1 MKKHISRKPPKKI
14 KHQKKKLYKKTFA
27 VIITL
32 VLSILLGLV
41 ISSFYGTEID
51 EVTKDIKSIA
61 TIDIEHLSDEEK
73 NKNNITYEEKTRA
86 LEIGYV
92 DNADNNLYLET
103 TKPTKDKKNIFHF
116 EEPNLEEIDKKD
128 ENKIEEPVITTPQ
141 IIEELKKKEIIEDI
155 KETKIVTPISNK
167 PKLAILIDDVTTKR
181 QIESIK
187 NIGYIVNM
195 AFLPPTS
202 GHKNS
207 AKITDNLDLY
217 MIHLPLQASSSK
229 YEEENTLYINH
240 SIEKIDERIK
250 NLKALYPK
258 AVFINNHTG
267 SKFTSNQVAMDKLF
281 QVLKKYNY
289 TFIDS
294 RTTAKSVATKSSKKY
309 GVKMFSRNIFLDNK
323 KDKNYIQKQLKKA
336 IKAAKKNGMAI
347 AIGHPYG
354 ITFKTLKESKHLLKD
369 LELVYVHQL

>member
-289 TFIDS
+289 N
-294 RTTAKSVATKSSKKY
+294 
-309 GVKMFSRNIFLDNK
+309 VKADGPGQELNVI
-323 KDKNYIQKQLKKA
+323 
-336 IKAAKKNGMAI
+336 
-347 AIGHPYG
+347 
-354 ITFKTLKESKHLLKD
+354 KD
-369 LELVYVHQL
+369 LIKKINKHISDEDKIPEEMEIDWESDIMRRVFVGKHTIRTWNISNWEIDGKSIGVSFDVSVFVEE

>member
-1 MKKHISRKPPKKI
+1 MKKHIQRRLPKKI

-27 VIITL
+27 IIIM
-32 VLSILLGLV
+32 LSIIILLGLAV
-41 ISSFYGTEID
+41 SSFYGTQID
-51 EVTKDIKSIA
+51 QVTKDIKAIA
-61 TIDIEHLSDEEK
+61 TIDIDHLTKEEK
-73 NKNNITYEEKTRA
+73 NTKSITFEEKTRA
-86 LEIGYV
+86 LEIGYI
-92 DNADNNLYLET
+92 DNTNNNLYLEK
-103 TKPTKDKKNIFHF
+103 TKKINDKKKTFHF
-116 EEPNLEEIDKKD
+116 EEPNLEEIDKKE
-128 ENKIEEPVITTPQ
+128 ENKIEEPIFTYPQ
-141 IIEELKKKEIIEDI
+141 IIDKIKPKEIIEETI
-155 KETKIVTPISNK
+155 KVIKPVSNK
-167 PKLAILIDDVTTKR
+167 PKLAIIIDDVTTKR
-181 QIESIK
+181 QIESIS
-187 NIGYIVNM
+187 NIGYTVNM

-207 AKITDNLDLY
+207 AKITNNLDLY
-217 MIHLPLQASSSK
+217 MIHLPLQASSSQ

-240 SIEKIDERIK
+240 SIERIDERIK
-250 NLKALYPK
+250 NLKLLYPK
-258 AVFINNHTG
+258 AVFLNNHTG

-281 QVLKKYNY
+281 QVLKKYDY

-294 RTTAKSVATKSSKKY
+294 RTTAKSVALKSSKKY

-336 IKAAKKNGMAI
+336 IKSAKKNGMAI

>member
-1 MKKHISRKPPKKI
+1 MKKNTPRRAPKKI

-27 VIITL
+27 ILII
-32 VLSILLGLV
+32 VSISILLGLV

-61 TIDIEHLSDEEK
+61 TIETEYLDRKDK
-73 NKNNITYEEKTRA
+73 NTKNITFEEKTKA

-92 DNADNNLYLET
+92 DNSDNNLYLET
-103 TKPTKDKKNIFHF
+103 TNNINDKKNIFHF
-116 EEPNLEEIDKKD
+116 EEPNLEEIDKK
-128 ENKIEEPVITTPQ
+128 EEKKIDEPVVIPPQ
-141 IIEELKKKEIIEDI
+141 IIEKIQPKTIIEEEKEKKVI
-155 KETKIVTPISNK
+155 KPISKK
-167 PKLAILIDDVTTKR
+167 PKLAIIIDDVTTTR
-181 QIESIK
+181 QIKNIS

-207 AKITDNLDLY
+207 AKITNDLDLY

-240 SIEKIDERIK
+240 SIERIDERIK
-250 NLKALYPK
+250 NLKSLYPK

-267 SKFTSNQVAMDKLF
+267 SKFTSNQVAMNKLF

-294 RTTAKSVATKSSKKY
+294 RTTAQSVARKSSEKY
-309 GVKMFSRNIFLDNK
+309 DVKMFSRNIFLDNK

-369 LELVYVHQL
+369 LELVYVNQL

>member
-27 VIITL
+27 IIIIVTI
-32 VLSILLGLV
+32 SILLGLT
-41 ISSFYGTEID
+41 ISSFYGTQID
-51 EVTKDIKSIA
+51 QVTKDIKAIA

-73 NKNNITYEEKTRA
+73 NKTNITYEEKTRA
-86 LEIGYV
+86 LEIEYV
-92 DNADNNLYLET
+92 DNTDNNLYLEK
-103 TKPTKDKKNIFHF
+103 TKEINDKKDIFHF
-116 EEPNLEEIDKKD
+116 EEPNLEEIDKK
-128 ENKIEEPVITTPQ
+128 EEKKIEEPIFTSPQ
-141 IIEELKKKEIIEDI
+141 IIDEIKPKEIIEEKIEVI
-155 KETKIVTPISNK
+155 KPSSNK
-167 PKLAILIDDVTTKR
+167 PKLAIIIDDVTTKR
-181 QIESIK
+181 QIDNISD
-187 NIGYIVNM
+187 IGYIVNM

-207 AKITDNLDLY
+207 AKITNNLDLY

-229 YEEENTLYINH
+229 YEEENTLYIHH
-240 SIEKIDERIK
+240 SIERIDERIK
-250 NLKALYPK
+250 NLKSLYPK
-258 AVFINNHTG
+258 AVFLNNHTG

-294 RTTAKSVATKSSKKY
+294 RTTAKSVAKKSSKKY

-323 KDKNYIQKQLKKA
+323 KDKSYIQKQLKKA
-336 IKAAKKNGMAI
+336 IKSAKKNGMAI

-354 ITFKTLKESKHLLKD
+354 ITFKTLKESAHLLQD